1 MKTLKYFSLAF
12 IIFFVGCTSDDPA
25 ESISTNELEGLTL
38 IQEIQNDN
46 HTIELYNTTGA
57 LQQGYNAVTLRIK
70 DDADNAINNA
80 SITWMPVMHMASM
93 EHSCPFSAIEKT
105 PAKENLYH
113 GYIVFQMAENET
125 EYWTLD
131 ISYTINNTTY
141 EASDRISVPASAHKR
156 VLSFTGSD
164 NNRYVMA
171 LIDPTN
177 PKVAVNDMSAAL
189 FKMESMMNFVPVTGY
204 SISLDPRM
212 PSMGNHGSPNNVN
225 LTDLSTNGLYHG
237 KLSLTMT
244 GYWKINLQLLNAT
257 GEIVKGEQVTE
268 DTPESSI
275 FFELEF

>member
-1 MKTLKYFSLAF
+1 
-12 IIFFVGCTSDDPA
+12 
-25 ESISTNELEGLTL
+25 
-38 IQEIQNDN
+38 
-46 HTIELYNTTGA
+46 
-57 LQQGYNAVTLRIK
+57 
-70 DDADNAINNA
+70 
-80 SITWMPVMHMASM
+80 
-93 EHSCPFSAIEKT
+93 
-105 PAKENLYH
+105 
-113 GYIVFQMAENET
+113 
-125 EYWTLD
+125 
-131 ISYTINNTTY
+131 
-141 EASDRISVPASAHKR
+141 
-156 VLSFTGSD
+156 
-164 NNRYVMA
+164 MA

-225 LTDLSTNGLYHG
+225 LTGLGTNGLYHG

-257 GEIVKGEQVTE
+257 GEIVKGEQITE